1 MNTDM
6 RCIMKKL
13 ITYDSEIQMA
23 YLYVIPFTSEI
34 EIEST
39 EELEENPTLN
49 LDIDQFDRIVG
60 IEFFGGNARKLKELA
75 NRSKIYIKKTSN
87 DNTYI
92 YSFRLSQDT
101 HLQKVLFHN
110 VVFYFSDKQYEDFI
124 GFDIMK
130 PSLYG
135 HEILDSLS
143 ER

>member
-1 MNTDM
+1 
-6 RCIMKKL
+6 MKKL
-13 ITYDSEIQMA
+13 ITYDPEIQMA

-39 EELEENPTLN
+39 EELEESPTLN

-60 IEFFGGNARKLKELA
+60 IEFFGENARKLKELA

-101 HLQKVLFHN
+101 HLQKVLFQN
-110 VVFYFSDKQYEDFI
+110 VVFYFADKKYEEFI

-135 HEILDSLS
+135 YEILDSLS

>member
-1 MNTDM
+1 MS
-6 RCIMKKL
+6 CIMKKL
-13 ITYDSEIQMA
+13 ITYDPEIQMA

-39 EELEENPTLN
+39 EELEENPKLN

-60 IEFFGGNARKLKELA
+60 IEFFGENASKLKGLT
-75 NRSKIYIKKTSN
+75 NRSKIYKKETSN
-87 DNTYI
+87 DNNYI
-92 YSFRLSQDT
+92 YSFRVSQEN

-110 VVFYFSDKQYEDFI
+110 IVFYFSDKKYEEFI

-143 ER
+143 EY

>member
-1 MNTDM
+1 
-6 RCIMKKL
+6 MKKL
-13 ITYDSEIQMA
+13 ITYDAEIQMA

-39 EELEENPTLN
+39 EELEENPKLN

-60 IEFFGGNARKLKELA
+60 IEFFGENAHKLKELT
-75 NRSKIYIKKTSN
+75 NRSKIYIKKASN
-87 DNTYI
+87 DNAYI
-92 YSFRLSQDT
+92 YSFRVSQDNY
-101 HLQKVLFHN
+101 LQKVLFQN

>member
-1 MNTDM
+1 
-6 RCIMKKL
+6 MKKL

-39 EELEENPTLN
+39 EELEENPKLN
-49 LDIDQFDRIVG
+49 VDIDQFDRIVG
-60 IEFFGGNARKLKELA
+60 IEFFGDNASKLKELT
-75 NRSKIYIKKTSN
+75 NKSKIYKKKTSN
-87 DNTYI
+87 DNNYL

-110 VVFYFSDKQYEDFI
+110 IVFYFADKKYEEFI
-124 GFDIMK
+124 GFDIIK

-135 HEILDSLS
+135 YDILDFLC
-143 ER
+143 EY

>member
-1 MNTDM
+1 M

-13 ITYDSEIQMA
+13 ITYDPEIQMA

-34 EIEST
+34 EIESI
-39 EELEENPTLN
+39 EELEENPNLN

-60 IEFFGGNARKLKELA
+60 IEFFGENARKLKELT
-75 NRSKIYIKKTSN
+75 NKSKIYIKKTSN

-110 VVFYFSDKQYEDFI
+110 IVFYFSDKKYEEFI

-135 HEILDSLS
+135 YEILDSLS
-143 ER
+143 EC

>member
-1 MNTDM
+1 
-6 RCIMKKL
+6 MKNI
-13 ITYDSEIQMA
+13 ITYDPESQMA

-60 IEFFGGNARKLKELA
+60 IEFFGGNASKLKELT
-75 NRSKIYIKKTSN
+75 NKSKIYIKKTSN

-92 YSFRLSQDT
+92 YSFRLYQDT

-110 VVFYFSDKQYEDFI
+110 IVFYFSDKKYEEFI

-135 HEILDSLS
+135 YEILDSLS
-143 ER
+143 EF

>member
-1 MNTDM
+1 M

-39 EELEENPTLN
+39 EELEENPKLN
-49 LDIDQFDRIVG
+49 VDIDQFDRIVG
-60 IEFFGGNARKLKELA
+60 IEFFGDNASKLKELT
-75 NRSKIYIKKTSN
+75 NKSKIYKKKTSN
-87 DNTYI
+87 DNNYL

-110 VVFYFSDKQYEDFI
+110 IVFYFADKKYEEFI
-124 GFDIMK
+124 GFDIIK

-135 HEILDSLS
+135 YDILDFLC
-143 ER
+143 EY

>member
-1 MNTDM
+1 
-6 RCIMKKL
+6 MKNL
-13 ITYDSEIQMA
+13 ITYDPAIQMA

-60 IEFFGGNARKLKELA
+60 IEFFGENARKLKELT
-75 NRSKIYIKKTSN
+75 NKSKIYIKKTSN

-110 VVFYFSDKQYEDFI
+110 IVFCFSDKKYEEFI

-135 HEILDSLS
+135 NEILDSLS
-143 ER
+143 EC

>member
-1 MNTDM
+1 M

-13 ITYDSEIQMA
+13 ITYDPAIQMA

-60 IEFFGGNARKLKELA
+60 IEFFGGNASKLKELT
-75 NRSKIYIKKTSN
+75 NKSKIYIKKTSN
-87 DNTYI
+87 DNTYR

-110 VVFYFSDKQYEDFI
+110 IVFYFSDKKYEEFI

-135 HEILDSLS
+135 YEILDSLS
-143 ER
+143 EF